1 MHEGG
6 PSVPATRPVFVDA
19 SGRRG
24 RWLHRLFV
32 ALGVLM
38 ATYVGVVLVSLVAP
52 SSLSRLAVPGLGP
65 VLPGPG
71 APGLRTATGGHGK
84 PAVVLGPHPSP
95 SRLETTGS
103 PAGPVSTPGQNR
115 PTVVPSPTAPS
126 PAPSARPTTSQ
137 TAAPSPVATGRPAS
151 PAPRSSQTPPGQT
164 SSAHP
169 SPHSSHAR
177 GGSPQPSPTP

>member
-1 MHEGG
+1 MQDGG
-6 PSVPATRPVFVDA
+6 DAAGTTRPVFVDA

-71 APGLRTATGGHGK
+71 APGLRTATGTHAK
-84 PAVVLGPHPSP
+84 PAAVLAPHPSAAPVGATP
-95 SRLETTGS
+95 SSAGPAGS
-103 PAGPVSTPGQNR
+103 PGPRR
-115 PTVVPSPTAPS
+115 PTAGATPTRLTAAPS
-126 PAPSARPTTSQ
+126 PRATASP
-137 TAAPSPVATGRPAS
+137 TAAPSPVATGRS
-151 PAPRSSQTPPGQT
+151 PSPGPRSSQTPPGQA
-164 SSAHP
+164 SSHP
-169 SPHSSHAR
+169 SPHSTHAK